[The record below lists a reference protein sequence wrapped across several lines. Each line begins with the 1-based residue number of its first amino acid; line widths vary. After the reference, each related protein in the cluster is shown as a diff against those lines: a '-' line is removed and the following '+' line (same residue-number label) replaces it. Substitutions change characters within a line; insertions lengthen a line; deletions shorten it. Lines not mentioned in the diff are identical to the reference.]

1 MPHNHYNPDDWTRE
15 ERMAMWNIFR
25 SLVFDATGG
34 ANMEYLYPG
43 WGNYTLS
50 DLLDATDQLYSVTH
64 PDEYRRLEDLSI
76 QIVLARRRPVQLQ
89 LEEEG
94 AEAAPV
100 QNPEPEV
107 ETDEVETDEV
117 ETDEV
122 ETGVAETGDET
133 GILARLYRSLWW
145 IFSGFV

>member
-1 MPHNHYNPDDWTRE
+1 LLAISGSN
-15 ERMAMWNIFR
+15 NIQ
-25 SLVFDATGG
+25 
-34 ANMEYLYPG
+34 EYL
-43 WGNYTLS
+43 
-50 DLLDATDQLYSVTH
+50 
-64 PDEYRRLEDLSI
+64 RLEDLSI

-94 AEAAPV
+94 AGAAPV
-100 QNPEPEV
+100 QNPEPK
-107 ETDEVETDEV
+107 VETDEV